1 MLRLALRGG
10 LPADAEVRVVID
22 ASSSWIAAALAVL
35 AVAVLGSTSSRS
47 SVGILAL
54 VGDTLAVVGR
64 IGHATVAWKAVTSAA
79 TVTGILTNLEISGL
93 WLRCGTSAIRWFGR
107 TGRGRSW
114 LGGGRH

>member
-10 LPADAEVRVVID
+10 LSADAEVRVVIY

-35 AVAVLGSTSSRS
+35 AVAVLGGASRCS

-54 VGDTLAVVGR
+54 VWDTLAVVGR

-79 TVTGILTNLEISGL
+79 TVAGILTYQE
-93 WLRCGTSAIRWFGR
+93 TS
-107 TGRGRSW
+107 
-114 LGGGRH
+114 